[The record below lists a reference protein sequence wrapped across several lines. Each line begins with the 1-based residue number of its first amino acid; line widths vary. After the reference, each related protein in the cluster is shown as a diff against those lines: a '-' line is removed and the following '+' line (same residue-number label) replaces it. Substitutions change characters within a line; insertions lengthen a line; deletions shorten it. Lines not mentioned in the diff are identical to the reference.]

1 MTMSFVLH
9 QQLAADCF
17 AVGDLPLC
25 RVLLTNDQRYPW
37 FILVPR
43 REGIS
48 EIHQLTAKDRE
59 QLWHESD
66 WFSRQLDQLFAPDK
80 LNIAA
85 LGNMVPQLH
94 LHHIARFKTDAA
106 WPAPVWGKHAAKAY
120 TEVAAEQRIGQI
132 HTRLALF
139 PH

>member
-1 MTMSFVLH
+1 MSFELH

-17 AVGDLPLC
+17 VVGDLPLC
-25 RVLLTNDQRYPW
+25 RVLLANDARYPW

-43 REGIS
+43 RVDIK
-48 EIHQLTAKDRE
+48 EIHQLDTDDRN
-59 QLWHESD
+59 QLWLESD

-94 LHHIARFKTDAA
+94 IHHIVRFKTDDA
-106 WPAPVWGKHAAKAY
+106 WPAPVWGKFPAQAY
-120 TEVAAEQRIGQI
+120 ADKGEQRIGQMQM
-132 HTRLALF
+132 RLAAF
-139 PH
+139 SAD